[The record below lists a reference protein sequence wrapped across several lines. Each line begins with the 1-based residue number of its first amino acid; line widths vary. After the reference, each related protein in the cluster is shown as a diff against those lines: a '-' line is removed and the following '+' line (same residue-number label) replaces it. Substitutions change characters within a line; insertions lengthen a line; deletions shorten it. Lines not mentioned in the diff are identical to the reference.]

1 MDFGIS
7 FKKRY
12 LLFLLLIVIGFYYS
26 CVISSARDITQ
37 GRVSWAESQM
47 SDPISNSEISDKR
60 LSLLLKVQDENFFTH
75 GGTDFLLGRMTTISQ
90 SLVKYLY
97 FENFQKGIQKI
108 RQSLIA
114 RFAFDP
120 LVSKD
125 KQLNLFLNLVYMG
138 QVDGKEVRGF
148 NQAAHVYFNKD
159 LSDISDEEYLS
170 LLVMLSSPNGLNVKN
185 KKELNLAAVADL
197 KQKLSL

>member
-1 MDFGIS
+1 
-7 FKKRY
+7 
-12 LLFLLLIVIGFYYS
+12 
-26 CVISSARDITQ
+26 
-37 GRVSWAESQM
+37 M

-170 LLVMLSSPNGLNVKN
+170 LLVMLSSPNG
-185 KKELNLAAVADL
+185 
-197 KQKLSL
+197 